1 MSEQAVLSATGLTKT
16 YSDGQQTITVLE
28 DLNLEVSAGEWLAIV
43 GASGAGKSTLL
54 NLLGGLDLP
63 TAGEIAV
70 AGTALPALSEL
81 ERSRWRNQRL
91 GFVFQMHHLLPEF
104 SALESVAMPA
114 RIGGMSKVAA
124 EAGAFDLLDQL
135 GLAHRA
141 THRPAALSGG
151 ERQRVAIARALI
163 AEGWQIG
170 LRAHPSHPSDLER
183 RIATHF
189 GIADKIQWDTGATF
203 EDALA
208 RYDVA
213 VCSAST
219 TFYQSLYA
227 GWPAI
232 FYEPAYRQDRAA
244 NMANDPMMT
253 GLVTAKDLS
262 RPVTSDPGELEG
274 LIRSSVEKDSLV
286 STFPARFASELA
298 PRFIGPYPHRSDEIA
313 AEFIEHDILQ
323 TYANACHKPRV
334 ENLAAQYES
343 STESSHI

>member
-16 YSDGQQTITVLE
+16 FSDGQQTITVLE
-28 DLNLEVSAGEWLAIV
+28 DLNLQVSTGEWLAIV

-163 AEGWQIG
+163 NQPACVLMDEPTGNLDPQTAEQVLTTMTA
-170 LRAHPSHPSDLER
+170 LRSLDTAFVVV
-183 RIATHF
+183 THDP
-189 GIADKIQWDTGATF
+189 GIA
-203 EDALA
+203 A
-208 RYDVA
+208 RMD
-213 VCSAST
+213 
-219 TFYQSLYA
+219 
-227 GWPAI
+227 
-232 FYEPAYRQDRAA
+232 RQL
-244 NMANDPMMT
+244 T
-253 GLVTAKDLS
+253 LVDGRLS
-262 RPVTSDPGELEG
+262 P
-274 LIRSSVEKDSLV
+274 
-286 STFPARFASELA
+286 
-298 PRFIGPYPHRSDEIA
+298 
-313 AEFIEHDILQ
+313 
-323 TYANACHKPRV
+323 
-334 ENLAAQYES
+334 
-343 STESSHI
+343 

>member
-16 YSDGQQTITVLE
+16 FSDGQQTITVLE
-28 DLNLEVSAGEWLAIV
+28 DLNLEVGAGEWLAIV

-81 ERSRWRNQRL
+81 ERSRWRNQQL

-163 AEGWQIG
+163 NQPACVLMDEPTGNLDPQTAEQVLTIMTA
-170 LRAHPSHPSDLER
+170 LRSLDTAFVVV
-183 RIATHF
+183 THDP
-189 GIADKIQWDTGATF
+189 GIA
-203 EDALA
+203 A
-208 RYDVA
+208 RMDRQLTLVDGRL
-213 VCSAST
+213 SA
-219 TFYQSLYA
+219 
-227 GWPAI
+227 
-232 FYEPAYRQDRAA
+232 
-244 NMANDPMMT
+244 
-253 GLVTAKDLS
+253 
-262 RPVTSDPGELEG
+262 
-274 LIRSSVEKDSLV
+274 
-286 STFPARFASELA
+286 
-298 PRFIGPYPHRSDEIA
+298 
-313 AEFIEHDILQ
+313 
-323 TYANACHKPRV
+323 
-334 ENLAAQYES
+334 
-343 STESSHI
+343 

>member
-16 YSDGQQTITVLE
+16 FSDGQQTITVLK
-28 DLNLEVSAGEWLAIV
+28 DLNLEVGAGEWLAIV

-81 ERSRWRNQRL
+81 ERSRWRNQQL

-163 AEGWQIG
+163 NQPACVLMDEPTGNLDPQTAEQVLTTMTA
-170 LRAHPSHPSDLER
+170 LRSLDTAFVVV
-183 RIATHF
+183 THDP
-189 GIADKIQWDTGATF
+189 GIA
-203 EDALA
+203 A
-208 RYDVA
+208 RMD
-213 VCSAST
+213 
-219 TFYQSLYA
+219 
-227 GWPAI
+227 
-232 FYEPAYRQDRAA
+232 RQL
-244 NMANDPMMT
+244 T
-253 GLVTAKDLS
+253 LVDGRLS
-262 RPVTSDPGELEG
+262 P
-274 LIRSSVEKDSLV
+274 
-286 STFPARFASELA
+286 
-298 PRFIGPYPHRSDEIA
+298 
-313 AEFIEHDILQ
+313 
-323 TYANACHKPRV
+323 
-334 ENLAAQYES
+334 
-343 STESSHI
+343 

>member
-70 AGTALPALSEL
+70 AGTALQALSEL
-81 ERSRWRNQRL
+81 ERSRWRNQQL

-163 AEGWQIG
+163 NQPACVLMDEPTGNLDPQTAEQVLTTMTA
-170 LRAHPSHPSDLER
+170 LRSLDTAFVVV
-183 RIATHF
+183 THDP
-189 GIADKIQWDTGATF
+189 GIA
-203 EDALA
+203 A
-208 RYDVA
+208 RMDRQLTLVDGRL
-213 VCSAST
+213 SA
-219 TFYQSLYA
+219 
-227 GWPAI
+227 
-232 FYEPAYRQDRAA
+232 
-244 NMANDPMMT
+244 
-253 GLVTAKDLS
+253 
-262 RPVTSDPGELEG
+262 
-274 LIRSSVEKDSLV
+274 
-286 STFPARFASELA
+286 
-298 PRFIGPYPHRSDEIA
+298 
-313 AEFIEHDILQ
+313 
-323 TYANACHKPRV
+323 
-334 ENLAAQYES
+334 
-343 STESSHI
+343 

>member
-16 YSDGQQTITVLE
+16 FSDGQQTITVLE
-28 DLNLEVSAGEWLAIV
+28 DLNLEVGAGEWLAIV

-70 AGTALPALSEL
+70 AGTALPVLSEL
-81 ERSRWRNQRL
+81 ERSRWRNQQL

-163 AEGWQIG
+163 NQPACVLMDEPTGNLDPQTAEQVLTTMTA
-170 LRAHPSHPSDLER
+170 LRSLDTAFVVV
-183 RIATHF
+183 THDP
-189 GIADKIQWDTGATF
+189 GIA
-203 EDALA
+203 A
-208 RYDVA
+208 RMDRQLTLVDGRL
-213 VCSAST
+213 SA
-219 TFYQSLYA
+219 
-227 GWPAI
+227 
-232 FYEPAYRQDRAA
+232 
-244 NMANDPMMT
+244 
-253 GLVTAKDLS
+253 
-262 RPVTSDPGELEG
+262 
-274 LIRSSVEKDSLV
+274 
-286 STFPARFASELA
+286 
-298 PRFIGPYPHRSDEIA
+298 
-313 AEFIEHDILQ
+313 
-323 TYANACHKPRV
+323 
-334 ENLAAQYES
+334 
-343 STESSHI
+343 